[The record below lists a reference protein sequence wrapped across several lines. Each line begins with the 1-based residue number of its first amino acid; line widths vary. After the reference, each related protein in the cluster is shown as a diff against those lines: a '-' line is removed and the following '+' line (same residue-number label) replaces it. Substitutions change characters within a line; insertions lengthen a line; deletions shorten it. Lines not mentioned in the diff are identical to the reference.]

1 MVPPA
6 KISPHWTGSCTISI
20 VIGKRTKVGIAVPQT
35 FPDGPLD
42 ISVIGENLRLV
53 ESLGFDSVWTHDQA
67 IGTIQTLDP
76 FVLLAYAA
84 RHTTKVKLGI
94 SVIVTPYRSPIHLA
108 KSGASLDQISGGRFI
123 LGLGIGSDTEVYAAF
138 GITPEARATR
148 FEEQIEVIKA
158 LWTQPEVTFK
168 GRFVDLDGVTIAPKP
183 FQQPRAPIWI
193 GGHARPALVRAVKYA
208 DAWMG
213 AGASTI
219 ADFKDQIVFVR
230 GLLEKEGRDP
240 AHFPISKRIFI
251 GIGPDRESVGRK
263 MSQWFGEYYHNSE
276 LAGRVAVYGTVEQ
289 VIEELAS
296 VVEEDLDMLML
307 NPVYDPT
314 EQTHIL
320 SEDVLPKLY

>member
-1 MVPPA
+1 M
-6 KISPHWTGSCTISI
+6 SPHWTWSCTISI

-35 FPDGPLD
+35 FPDGPFD

-67 IGTIQTLDP
+67 IGAIQTIDP

-84 RHTTKVKLGI
+84 RHTTNLKLGI
-94 SVIVTPYRSPIHLA
+94 SVIVTPYRSPVHLA

-123 LGLGIGSDTEVYAAF
+123 MGLGIGSDTEVYPAF

-168 GRFVDLDGVTIAPKP
+168 GRFLDLDGITIAPKP

-193 GGHARPALVRAVKYA
+193 GGHAKGALVRAVKYA

-263 MSQWFGEYYHNSE
+263 MRQWFGEYYHNSD
-276 LAGRVAVYGTVEQ
+276 LADQVAVYGPVQQ
-289 VIEELAS
+289 VIEELAT

-320 SEDVLPKLY
+320 SEDVLPKL